1 VSDGHVPVVMYT
13 TAWCPYC
20 IRARHLLEH
29 KGVQFEEL
37 RIEGRMDL
45 RAEMEARSGRTSVP
59 QIFIGETHVGG
70 YDDMAAFE
78 FAGELDALLAGE
90 RS

>member
-1 VSDGHVPVVMYT
+1 MPTVVMYT

-20 IRARHLLEH
+20 VRARRLLDG
-29 KGVQFEEL
+29 KGVEYTDIRVDQEPA
-37 RIEGRMDL
+37 R
-45 RAEMEARSGRTSVP
+45 RAEMEERASGRTSVP

-70 YDDMAAFE
+70 YDDMAALDAE
-78 FAGELDALLAGE
+78 GRLDALLG